1 MNRKPYDS
9 DLSDEQWSIIRPM
22 IPAPKPGGRP
32 RTTDI
37 REVMNAIL
45 YLVRTGCQWRQIP
58 RDFPPWQTINRY
70 FYEWIDAGV
79 FRDVQRHSA
88 MLARLFEGRLEMP
101 TAICIDSQSVKT
113 SKAGGERGYDGGKRV
128 KGRKRHVVVDTN
140 GTLLEAC
147 VTAANVHD
155 KEGAKTLISRLAK
168 WLKPSPKLLYVD
180 GGYSGAPFANWVR
193 EKIGAVVE
201 ISENLAQKAKR
212 FIPAKKRWVV
222 ERTFGWFSNYRRLD
236 KDHERLKSSSL
247 AMIRI
252 AMSSLLLKRVTRNV
266 PS

>member
-9 DLSDEQWSIIRPM
+9 DLNDEEWSIIRPM
-22 IPAPKPGGRP
+22 IPPPKTGGRP
-32 RTTDI
+32 RTTDE

-58 RDFPPWQTINRY
+58 REFPPWQTVNRY

-79 FRDVQRHSA
+79 LREMQRHLA
-88 MLARLFEGRLEMP
+88 VLARLHDDRLEMP

-113 SKAGGERGYDGGKRV
+113 SKAGGDRGYDGGKRV
-128 KGRKRHVVVDTN
+128 KGRKRHIVTDTN
-140 GTLLEAC
+140 GIMLEVV

-155 KEGAKTLISRLAK
+155 KVGAKKLITKLAK

-180 GGYSGAPFANWVR
+180 GGYSGAPFENWVR
-193 EKIGAVVE
+193 EKIGAAIE
-201 ISENLAQKAKR
+201 ISKNLAQQAKR
-212 FIPAKKRWVV
+212 FIPAKARWVV
-222 ERTFGWFSNYRRLD
+222 ERTFGWCSNYRRLD

-247 AMIRI
+247 AMIRL
-252 AMSSLLLKRVTRNV
+252 AMSSLLLKRICK
-266 PS
+266 SC